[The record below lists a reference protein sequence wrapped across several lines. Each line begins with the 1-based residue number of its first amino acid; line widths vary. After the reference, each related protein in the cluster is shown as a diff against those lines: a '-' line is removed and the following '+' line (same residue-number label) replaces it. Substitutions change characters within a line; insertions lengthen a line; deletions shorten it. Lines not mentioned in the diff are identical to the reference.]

1 MSTAS
6 LSNDEAVRRAIAKVE
21 RLQLAYQRVF
31 GGGRATQ
38 EDRTLVLADLETVCS
53 VRRNMLRETEHAT
66 FYEMGKFSVWH
77 RINNMRF
84 PRPPDAK
91 SEFRASVERTGGLN
105 NEQETD
111 QVRQEAG
118 RGVAEPTDD

>member
-1 MSTAS
+1 MSTAG
-6 LSNDEAVRRAIAKVE
+6 LPHDEAVRQAIARIE

-31 GGGRATQ
+31 NGGRVTQ
-38 EDRTLVLADLETVCS
+38 EDRNLVIADLESVCGA
-53 VRRNMLRETEHAT
+53 RRNLFREAEHGT
-66 FYEMGKFSVWH
+66 VYEVGKFSVWQ

-84 PRPPDAK
+84 PRPADAK
-91 SEFRASVERTGGLN
+91 SEFRASVERTGGLS

-111 QVRQEAG
+111 QGRPQAG